1 MSISVL
7 RGSLL
12 DADTDAIV
20 NPANL
25 FLRHGAGLARIIAN
39 AAAPSAPADSERYR
53 IGQAWQAEQRA
64 VPTITTGNV
73 AVTSAGCLPHK
84 GIIHAVGPVW
94 EDGTYGEGFLLL
106 RVHQRACEEAISR
119 GWTSVAFPAI
129 SCGLFRF
136 PADKAAPYAVA
147 GVMHALADQ
156 DLAVSGRELDV
167 RFYLMEAEHVSAW
180 TKALDNPAVSA

>member
-1 MSISVL
+1 MSITIH

-25 FLRHGAGLARIIAN
+25 FLRNGAGLARIIET
-39 AAAPSAPADSERYR
+39 AALKVPVSAQTGKSYPEAAERARKYR
-53 IGQAWQAEQRA
+53 GEVNS
-64 VPTITTGNV
+64 VPTISTGNV

-94 EDGTYGEGFLLL
+94 TDGTYGEGYALL
-106 RVHQRACEEAISR
+106 RAHERACEEAEKR
-119 GWTSVAFPAI
+119 GWSIGFPAI

-136 PADKAAPYAVA
+136 PADKAAPYALA
-147 GVMHALADQ
+147 GVSRH
-156 DLAVSGRELDV
+156 SICGLDV
-167 RFYLMEAEHVSAW
+167 RFYLMEDAHVSAW
-180 TKALDNPAVSA
+180 AEALDNLEGRR